1 MLQNIS
7 AIGEQFLANLAA
19 LQSQIATTQEQ
30 VSSGVKIN
38 QPSDNPAE
46 VGDVLELESRLGNVN
61 QVISNLG
68 QVTGEVNTASTALD
82 SATQLMDQVT
92 SLGTQGA
99 NSTATAAERSDLSSQ
114 VQNILSQ
121 FVSLSQTQYDGMYV
135 FNGDSTTTP
144 PYQLDLSSPTGVDQ
158 SPGTAA
164 TRLIQDATG
173 VTFADSLSA
182 QQIFDARNPDNSVS
196 PNNVFSAVNSLRVAL
211 ANNDQTGITNAMA
224 SLSQASGYLSQQQA
238 YYGGVQDEITNATD
252 VAQKFQ
258 LQDQTALGQLRDTNV
273 ASAAIS
279 LTQEQT
285 EMQASLQ
292 AEAATPKTSLF
303 DFLSSTT
310 G

>member
-7 AIGEQFLANLAA
+7 AIGEQFLANLGS
-19 LQSQIATTQEQ
+19 LQNQIATTQEQ
-30 VSSGVKIN
+30 VSSGVRIN
-38 QPSDNPAE
+38 QPSDDPGE
-46 VGDVLELESRLGNVN
+46 VADVLHLESSLGKVN
-61 QVISNLG
+61 QVVSNLG
-68 QVTGEVNTASTALD
+68 QVTGEVNTAETALE

-99 NSTATAAERSDLSSQ
+99 NSTVTASERTGLSTQ
-114 VQNILSQ
+114 VQNVLTQ
-121 FVSLSQTQYDGMYV
+121 LVSLSGTQYNGLYV
-135 FNGDSTTTP
+135 FNGDAPTA

-158 SPGTAA
+158 LSAA
-164 TRLIQDATG
+164 PSTRVLQDATG

-182 QQIFDARNPDNSVS
+182 QQIFDSRNPDNSVAS
-196 PNNVFSAVNSLRVAL
+196 TNIFAAVNSLRVAL
-211 ANNDQTGITNAMA
+211 ANNDQAGISNALTSIGNA
-224 SLSQASGYLSQQQA
+224 SDYLNQQLA
-238 YYGGVQDEITNATD
+238 FYGGVQDEITNATSI
-252 VAQKFQ
+252 AQKFQ
-258 LQDQTALGQLRDTNV
+258 LQDQTSLTQLTATNV
-273 ASAAIS
+273 ASAAVS

>member
-7 AIGEQFLANLAA
+7 AIGEQFLANLGT
-19 LQSQIATTQEQ
+19 LQNQIATTQEQ
-30 VSSGVKIN
+30 VSSGVQIN
-38 QPSDNPAE
+38 QPSDNPEE
-46 VGDVLELESRLGNVN
+46 VGDVLELESNLGNVN

-99 NSTATAAERSDLSSQ
+99 NSTATAAERTDLSGQ

-121 FVSLSQTQYDGMYV
+121 LVSISQTQYDGMYV

-144 PYQLDLSSPTGVDQ
+144 PYQLDLSSATGVDQ
-158 SPGTAA
+158 STGTAA

-196 PNNVFSAVNSLRVAL
+196 TNNVFSAVNSLRVAL
-211 ANNDQTGITNAMA
+211 ANNDHTGITNALT

-258 LQDQTALGQLRDTNV
+258 LQDQTSLGQLKDTNV
-273 ASAAIS
+273 ASAAVS

-292 AEAATPKTSLF
+292 AEASMPKTTLF
-303 DFLSSTT
+303 DFLSGST